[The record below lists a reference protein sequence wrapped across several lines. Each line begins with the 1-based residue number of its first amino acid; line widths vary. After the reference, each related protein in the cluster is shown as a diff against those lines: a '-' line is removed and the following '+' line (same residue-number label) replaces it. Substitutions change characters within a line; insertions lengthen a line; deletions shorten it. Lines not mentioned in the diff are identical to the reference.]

1 MNLSSELL
9 NERYRLLKVI
19 GKGSMGTVYLAED
32 CKLNGK
38 RWAVKVVEGADI
50 QTQLAEARM
59 LSSLDHPHIPR
70 VVDVFARHQQN
81 QLCIVMDYVVGET
94 LRAKFE
100 RLGRSI
106 ELQTVIQIA
115 IQVCDLYVYM
125 HEQVEPAIVHRDLKP
140 DNLMVD
146 ERWRVKLIDFGI
158 ARQSSS
164 MRMGETLPFASAGFA
179 SPEQWAGKSCD
190 ARSDLYSL
198 GALMYYLVSGG
209 NFAGFHGTDDS
220 IDLQHVPAF
229 VVQLL
234 EKLLHPDPTV
244 RPASASVL
252 MEALRVIEQKLRFPL
267 HSFPESRR
275 KSATKVIVCRG
286 IAGRSGCTHGA
297 LMIAHS
303 LAHAGRRVAL
313 IEQNNYP
320 ILGRMLREQRATAHK
335 FGVDYFL
342 DVQSLDMAVWLYAG
356 YDDLVFDFGS
366 ELSVA
371 QEGEFARADV
381 PVVTAF
387 GGLLG
392 VSLAHS
398 ENMQYSEYP
407 PSLQERMRVLLM
419 LAASQQTATALSRVH
434 LTDAQIHDAPF
445 CPNPLQPGEEV
456 VSFVSKLLGLET
468 ASADGSGGRL
478 GAWLQKW
485 IANRKKE
492 RIRS

>member
-1 MNLSSELL
+1 LSLSSELL
-9 NERYRLLKVI
+9 NDRYRLLKVI

-38 RWAVKVVEGADI
+38 RWAVKVVEGSDI

-70 VVDVFARHQQN
+70 VVDVFARHTEGE
-81 QLCIVMDYVVGET
+81 LCIVMDYVVGET

-100 RLGRSI
+100 RVGRSL
-106 ELQTVIQIA
+106 ELQTIIHIA
-115 IQVCDLYVYM
+115 IQVCDLYVYL
-125 HEQVEPAIVHRDLKP
+125 HEQLAPAIIHRDLKP

-158 ARQSSS
+158 ARQTSSIQ
-164 MRMGETLPFASAGFA
+164 MGETLPFASAGFA
-179 SPEQWAGKSCD
+179 SPEQWTGKSCD

-209 NFAGFHGTDDS
+209 HFVGLHCTDDS
-220 IDLQHVPAF
+220 RNLQGVPTF

-234 EKLLHPDPTV
+234 EKLLHPDPAV
-244 RPASASVL
+244 RPACASAL

-267 HSFPESRR
+267 HSVPKSSR

-286 IAGRSGCTHGA
+286 ITGRSGCTHGA
-297 LMIAHS
+297 LMIAHG
-303 LAHAGRRVAL
+303 LAHLGRRVAL
-313 IEQNNYP
+313 IEQNSHP
-320 ILGRMLREQRATAHK
+320 ILGRLFREQRATAHK
-335 FGVDYFL
+335 FAVDYLF

-366 ELSVA
+366 ELSEA

-381 PVVTAF
+381 PLVTAF

-392 VSLAHS
+392 VSLANS
-398 ENMQYSEYP
+398 ENMHDSEYP
-407 PSLQERMRVLLM
+407 PSLQARMRMVLM
-419 LAASQQTATALSRVH
+419 LAASQQTASAFDGLQ
-434 LTDAQIHDAPF
+434 LTDAQIHEAPF
-445 CPNPLQPGEEV
+445 CANPLQPTEEV
-456 VSFVSKLLGLET
+456 VSFVCKLLGLET
-468 ASADGSGGRL
+468 ASADGPGNRL